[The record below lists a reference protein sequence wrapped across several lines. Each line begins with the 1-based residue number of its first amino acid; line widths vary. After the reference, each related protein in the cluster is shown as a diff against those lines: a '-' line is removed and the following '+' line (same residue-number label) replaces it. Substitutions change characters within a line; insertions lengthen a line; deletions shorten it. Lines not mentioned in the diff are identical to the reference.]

1 MNSTWKYILN
11 QMEITTDNNMK
22 DAITISLFHDTG
34 LRILSMTYPTILP
47 LYTRYHPL
55 HVALMDGFTNLD
67 SSGAIKQ
74 GDRVSVEEVL
84 AAAKVDLT
92 DIWLPAIL
100 TLHTKSSARYKQILP
115 KGLLPFNTHGIDTRI
130 SAYDT
135 LSKNIGVEAALSVI
149 KGYVVTTYELLLATR
164 AQQSGA
170 KTNTSNTSDTLD
182 LLRIAAMEMQYRNL
196 GFVMDNF
203 FETKETICSLMFDLT
218 TIRSSKQVLFTGK
231 LASSATKDA
240 LAHTFLATDTIS
252 VKMLKDG
259 KIYLSN
265 VIGGINSTAV
275 SIVGNIKKIVTI
287 ADFGVTDY
295 ANFRFLTVVN
305 QESLPSSYSVTLL

>member
-1 MNSTWKYILN
+1 
-11 QMEITTDNNMK
+11 MEIATEYNMK
-22 DAITISLFHDTG
+22 EAVKISLYHDTG
-34 LRILSMTYPTILP
+34 LRILSILYPSLLP
-47 LYTRYHPL
+47 LYNRYHPL
-55 HVALMDGFTNLD
+55 HVALMDGFSNLD

-84 AAAKVDLT
+84 ASAKIDLT

-100 TLHTKSSARYKQILP
+100 TLHTKTSARYKQILP
-115 KGLLPFNTHGIDTRI
+115 KGMTPFNNYGVDARI
-130 SAYDT
+130 TAYNT

-170 KTNTSNTSDTLD
+170 KTNTSSTSDTLE
-182 LLRIAAMEMQYRNL
+182 LLRIAAMDMQYRNL
-196 GFVMDNF
+196 GFIMDNF
-203 FETKETICSLMFDLT
+203 FDTKETICSLVFDLT

-231 LASSATKDA
+231 LAAAAIKDA

-252 VKMLKDG
+252 VKMLKNG
-259 KIYLSN
+259 KLYLSN
-265 VIGGINSTAV
+265 TIGGTTGKAIL
-275 SIVGNIKKIVTI
+275 IVENIKTIVNI

-295 ANFRFLTVVN
+295 ANFRYLTVEN
-305 QESLPSSYSVTLL
+305 QATVPSNYSVTLL